1 MYKFLII
8 RTLSFF
14 LSASG
19 VWTAIGEGIADFSDF
34 ICGYPLFFLLIG
46 GGLFFLIYSGFAPL
60 RHYGK
65 AISALKMKDNDA
77 AGQISSF
84 EALAS
89 AIAATVGMG
98 NIAGVAIALSIGGPG
113 AIFWMWVSAIV
124 GMATKFFEGT
134 LAVMYKGKDSAGE
147 VQGGPMYMIT
157 SGLGPKWK
165 PLAVFFSVFGM
176 IGTLCI
182 IQANQLTESITT
194 IFFAP
199 EQNTLMMRF
208 IIGMVICAI
217 VSLVVVGGI
226 KRISKV
232 ATRLVPLMVALYFII
247 VLYIMFTH
255 LGAVPSV
262 LKSIVVEAFSPRAS
276 LGGVV
281 GSVIAVA
288 LIGVRRAA
296 LVNEAGVGTASM
308 MHGASKNNE
317 PVREGLVAMLGPSID
332 SGLVCTLTAIA
343 ILIGVDVNPDILPKE
358 SGLNSMQ
365 GLQIA
370 INAFDASIP
379 GVGRY
384 LLFAMVLMFAFSTMF
399 SYSYYGQKC
408 TGFLFGANRAGYYNY
423 FFLAMLVVAAMIP
436 LKTAISLVD
445 TAYALM
451 AFPTMLTMFILAPKA
466 KKEMKKYFAKTKN
479 K

>member
-1 MYKFLII
+1 MNTFWKAL
-8 RTLSFF
+8 
-14 LSASG
+14 
-19 VWTAIGEGIADFSDF
+19 ENGITTVSDF

-46 GGLFFLIYSGFAPL
+46 GGLFFLIYSKFVPL
-60 RHYGK
+60 RYYGQ
-65 AISALKMKDNDA
+65 AIKSLRVKDNQA

-147 VQGGPMYMIT
+147 TQGGPMYMIT
-157 SGLGPKWK
+157 SGLGKKWK
-165 PLAVFFSVFGM
+165 PLAVFFSIFGL

-182 IQANQLTESITT
+182 MQANQLTEAVTT
-194 IFFAP
+194 VFFAP
-199 EQNTLMMRF
+199 EENSVMLRF
-208 IIGMVICAI
+208 IIGLIICAI
-217 VSLVVVGGI
+217 VSIVVLGGI

-232 ATRLVPLMVALYFII
+232 STKIVPTMVAMYFVL
-247 VLYIMFTH
+247 VLYIICTH
-255 LGAVPSV
+255 LPAVPGV
-262 LKSIVVEAFSPRAS
+262 FKAIFVEAFTIKAGV
-276 LGGVV
+276 GGGIGGLVA
-281 GSVIAVA
+281 IAM
-288 LIGVRRAA
+288 IGVRRAA

-317 PVREGLVAMLGPSID
+317 PVREGLVAMIGPSID
-332 SGLVCTLTAIA
+332 SGLVCTLTAVA
-343 ILIGVDVNPDILPKE
+343 ILIQRDLIPMGD
-358 SGLNSMQ
+358 GMNSME
-365 GLQIA
+365 GLKVA

-384 LLFAMVLMFAFSTMF
+384 LLLAMVLIFAFSTMF

-408 TGFLFGANRAGYYNY
+408 TGFLFGAKNAKYYNI
-423 FFLAMLVVAAMIP
+423 FFLAMLVVAAIIP
-436 LKTAISLVD
+436 LKAAVGLID

-451 AFPTMLTMFILAPKA
+451 AFPTMFTLFALSPKA
-466 KKEMKKYFAKTKN
+466 RKQMDIYFKKLKEQKHSNN
-479 K
+479 KITDR